1 MLEIRELKKEEHILF
16 QEKTTKAYK
25 SKMLT
30 KDGNTVAVGC
40 WLNKIPVGLAL
51 FEMPNHG
58 ESNETEAFLFSIF
71 VTSLYRR
78 MGIAKQLLEKSEV
91 ILFERGINRIE
102 GEYAKEHPRSGII
115 EKLLNSMQWEYEP
128 YRMLISTQHGVGL
141 LDDPLLRRISKSLSE
156 DYEYFFWKDLSASD
170 METLKAK
177 IGNLSAGLQPFSDY
191 YIDYLHY
198 NSLGLRYKGDVVG
211 WMLTLKYMSPNTTDY
226 ANMYVFPE
234 HAKLGYGMGLFYNSF
249 ELERTYLGNK
259 YAQHSIVAHVYHI
272 NNKMTKLTERRLLK
286 YTSKSI
292 RYQSFSKSL
301 SNSKL

>member
-141 LDDPLLRRISKSLSE
+141 LDDPLLGELARACRKTMNI
-156 DYEYFFWKDLSASD
+156 FFGKTFRHLIWK
-170 METLKAK
+170 
-177 IGNLSAGLQPFSDY
+177 
-191 YIDYLHY
+191 H
-198 NSLGLRYKGDVVG
+198 
-211 WMLTLKYMSPNTTDY
+211 
-226 ANMYVFPE
+226 
-234 HAKLGYGMGLFYNSF
+234 
-249 ELERTYLGNK
+249 
-259 YAQHSIVAHVYHI
+259 
-272 NNKMTKLTERRLLK
+272 
-286 YTSKSI
+286 
-292 RYQSFSKSL
+292 
-301 SNSKL
+301 SKLRLGIFLQDFNHSLTII